1 MNNTATS
8 PSVMREL
15 MRVPV
20 IVAALGYLVD
30 MYDLFLF
37 NIVRVPS
44 LKDLGLSGEELVTK
58 GILILDVQMAGM
70 LLGGILWG
78 VLGDKKGRLSVLF
91 GSILLY
97 SLANIAN
104 GFVASYDQYLV
115 LRFIA
120 GIGLAGELGA
130 GITLVAEVLPKEIRG
145 YGTTLVATVG
155 VLGAI
160 LAYFVADLFD
170 WRISYFVGG
179 GLGLA
184 LLLMRVSVFESGAF
198 LHIKE
203 KKVSRGN
210 FFMLFSS
217 WKRFT
222 KYANSILIGTPIWL
236 VSGVLIFFSPE
247 FGAALGVTEPVVA
260 GKAVMLAFTGQ
271 VLGDMVSGYLSQVF
285 RSRKKGMLVFLL
297 GSYAFMLIYLLT
309 QTQSLTVFYIICAG
323 LGFFNGYW
331 ALFVTIAAELFGTNL
346 RATVATTVPNFV
358 RASVIPISA
367 LFLYARSS
375 YGITN
380 GAIMVATLVV
390 GIALIA
396 LWRLEETFT
405 KDLNYEELD
414 GAESLAAPEVANP
427 QTVVEDTK

>member
-1 MNNTATS
+1 MKESN
-8 PSVMREL
+8 SVLGHLLRI
-15 MRVPV
+15 PV
-20 IVAALGYLVD
+20 IVAALGYMVD

-44 LKDLGLSGEELVTK
+44 LKELGLSGEELFTK
-58 GILILDVQMAGM
+58 GLLILNVQMAGM

-104 GFVASYDQYLV
+104 GFVTSYDQYLV

-130 GITLVAEVLPKEIRG
+130 GITLVAEILPRHIRG

-160 LAYFVADLFD
+160 LAFFVADLFD
-170 WRISYFVGG
+170 WRVSYFVGG
-179 GLGLA
+179 GMG
-184 LLLMRVSVFESGAF
+184 LLLLVMRISVFESGIF
-198 LHIKE
+198 LNIKG
-203 KKVSRGN
+203 KQVSRGN
-210 FFMLFSS
+210 FLLLFAS
-217 WKRFT
+217 WRRFS
-222 KYANSILIGTPIWL
+222 KYMASILIGTPIWF

-247 FGAALGVTEPVVA
+247 FGQALGVNEPIVA
-260 GKAVMLAFTGQ
+260 GKAVMLAFAGQ
-271 VLGDMVSGYLSQVF
+271 VLGDVVSGYLSQ
-285 RSRKKGMLVFLL
+285 RLQSRKKGMVIFLL
-297 GSYAFMLIYLLT
+297 GSYALMLVYLLT
-309 QTQSLTVFYIICAG
+309 RTQSQTVFYVICAC

-331 ALFVTIAAELFGTNL
+331 TLFITIAAELFGTNL

-367 LFLYARSS
+367 LFVFARGEV
-375 YGITN
+375 GIT
-380 GAIMVATLVV
+380 GSGVLVGTLVV
-390 GIALIA
+390 AIALLA
-396 LWRLEETFT
+396 LWGLEETFT
-405 KDLNYEELD
+405 KDLDYHEETAPDLAVPET
-414 GAESLAAPEVANP
+414 GAARTAVPGN
-427 QTVVEDTK
+427 K

>member
-1 MNNTATS
+1 MKESN
-8 PSVMREL
+8 SVL
-15 MRVPV
+15 GHLLRVPV
-20 IVAALGYLVD
+20 IVAALGYMVD

-44 LKDLGLSGEELVTK
+44 LKDLGLSGEDLFTK
-58 GILILDVQMAGM
+58 GLLILNVQMAGM

-104 GFVASYDQYLV
+104 GFVTTYDQYLV

-130 GITLVAEVLPKEIRG
+130 GITLVAEILPRHIRG

-160 LAYFVADLFD
+160 LAFFVADMFD
-170 WRISYFVGG
+170 WRVSYFVGG
-179 GLGLA
+179 GMG
-184 LLLMRVSVFESGAF
+184 LLLLVMRVSVFESGIF
-198 LHIKE
+198 LHLKG
-203 KKVSRGN
+203 KHVSRGN
-210 FFMLFSS
+210 FLLLFAS
-217 WKRFT
+217 WHRFS
-222 KYANSILIGTPIWL
+222 KYMASILIGTPIWF

-247 FGAALGVTEPVVA
+247 FGQALGVTEPVVA
-260 GKAVMLAFTGQ
+260 GKAVMLAFAGQ
-271 VLGDMVSGYLSQVF
+271 VLGDVVSGYLSQRF
-285 RSRKKGMLVFLL
+285 QSRKKGMVVFLL
-297 GSYAFMLIYLLT
+297 GSYALMLVYLLT
-309 QTQSLTVFYIICAG
+309 QTQSLTVFYIICAC

-331 ALFVTIAAELFGTNL
+331 TLFITIAAELFGTNL

-367 LFLYARSS
+367 LFVFARAEV
-375 YGITN
+375 GIT
-380 GAIMVATLVV
+380 GSGVLVGTLVV
-390 GIALIA
+390 AIALLA

-405 KDLNYEELD
+405 KDLDYHEEEAPD
-414 GAESLAAPEVANP
+414 LALPETGPARTAVPGN
-427 QTVVEDTK
+427 K

>member
-1 MNNTATS
+1 MTIKTS
-8 PSVMREL
+8 PSVL
-15 MRVPV
+15 KQLLQIPV

-44 LKDLGLSGEELVTK
+44 LEELGITGSEQMEK
-58 GILILDVQMAGM
+58 GLNILNVQMAGM

-78 VLGDKKGRLSVLF
+78 ILGDKKGRLSVLF

-104 GFVASYDQYLV
+104 GFVATYDQYLI

-155 VLGAI
+155 LLGAI
-160 LAYFVADLFD
+160 LAYFVSDMFD
-170 WRISYFVGG
+170 WRIAYFVGG
-179 GLGLA
+179 GLGIA
-184 LLLMRVSVFESGAF
+184 LLLMRVSVFESGVF
-198 LHIKE
+198 LHLKN
-203 KKVSRGN
+203 KQVKRGN
-210 FFMLFSS
+210 FLMLFSS
-217 WKRFT
+217 WGRFT
-222 KYANSILIGTPIWL
+222 KYLFSILIGTPIWF
-236 VSGVLIFFSPE
+236 VSGVLIAFSKE
-247 FGAALGVTEPVVA
+247 FGAALGVVEPIVV
-260 GKAVMLAFTGQ
+260 GKAVMLAFAGQ
-271 VLGDMVSGYLSQVF
+271 VLGDIMSGYLSQRF
-285 RSRKKGMLVFLL
+285 RSRKKGMLLFLL
-297 GSYAFMLIYLLT
+297 GSYIFMLVYLLT
-309 QTQSLTVFYIICAG
+309 QTQSLTTFYIICTA

-367 LFLYARSS
+367 LFLLARSS
-375 YGITN
+375 FGITI
-380 GAIMVATLVV
+380 GAVMVGTLVV
-390 GIALIA
+390 GIALLA

-414 GAESLAAPEVANP
+414 GPQSLAAPEIPNP
-427 QTVVEDTK
+427 ASVLEKI

>member
-1 MNNTATS
+1 MTANS
-8 PSVMREL
+8 PLRQL
-15 MRVPV
+15 LKIPV

-44 LKDLGLSGEELVTK
+44 LKDLGLTQEELFTK
-58 GILILDVQMAGM
+58 GLFILDVQMAGM

-104 GFVASYDQYLV
+104 GFVSTFDQYLF

-120 GIGLAGELGA
+120 GVGLAGELGA
-130 GITLVAEVLPKEIRG
+130 GITLVAEILPKEIRG

-160 LAYFVADLFD
+160 LAYFVADMFS
-170 WRISYFVGG
+170 WRTSYFVGG
-179 GLGLA
+179 GLGLM
-184 LLLMRVSVFESGAF
+184 LLLMRISVFESGIF
-198 LHIKE
+198 LHLKN
-203 KKVSRGN
+203 KHVKRGN
-210 FFMLFSS
+210 FLMLFSS
-217 WKRFT
+217 WSRFS
-222 KYANSILIGTPIWL
+222 KYICSILVGMPIWF

-247 FGAALGVTEPVVA
+247 FGHALGVAEPVVA
-260 GKAVMLAFTGQ
+260 GKAVMLAFAGQ
-271 VLGDMVSGYLSQVF
+271 VLGDIVSGYLSQVF
-285 RSRKKGMLVFLL
+285 RSRKKGMLVFML
-297 GSYAFMLIYLLT
+297 GSYSMMLVYLLT
-309 QTQSLTVFYIICAG
+309 TTHSLTTFYIICAC
-323 LGFFNGYW
+323 LGFFNGFW
-331 ALFVTIAAELFGTNL
+331 TLFVTIAAELFGTNL

-367 LFLYARSS
+367 LFLVTKGAF
-375 YGITN
+375 GITN
-380 GAIMVATLVV
+380 GALIVGTLVV
-390 GIALIA
+390 AISLLA

-405 KDLNYEELD
+405 KDLDYAEEDVPDL
-414 GAESLAAPEVANP
+414 ELAVPEVGRPKAL
-427 QTVVEDTK
+427 TKK